1 MFSIIMPI
9 YNSEYYLRDSIE
21 SVINQSI
28 GFKENIELILIDD
41 GSVDS
46 SPQIC
51 EFFKN
56 LYPNNIKILRIENS
70 GPSAARNCGLSNVSE
85 KSKIIG
91 FLDSD
96 DVFSQNALQNVYNF
110 FCDSED
116 VNIAVLPVYYTG
128 EKEGEHK
135 LNNRFGKGTR
145 VINILNDYKAIHFYI
160 GGTFYRKHILNSTA
174 LFDESIKFWEDAIFF
189 NQLLLKEKRYGVVA
203 EGKYFYRKRKE
214 QNSLVDRSWFNKKR
228 YTYLLNECYM
238 TLLMDSIK
246 KYDIVLPY
254 LQFLI
259 VYHMKLF
266 LYPTYRDI
274 YKSVLDQQEQK
285 VFVDNFIKIL
295 KFIDPQFIKEQDM
308 PMYYKE
314 FMFHLLE
321 ANIEPLENIKKERVL
336 QSSCTVTSIKIK
348 GLRLELTGHFINQY
362 YEMKENDR
370 VYIKYFNRLK
380 KCKREELKKT
390 IEVWGYK
397 LRDFKHAGFVVEI
410 PIWAFA
416 FDFVLKTSNDA
427 LELNHVNIFK
437 SLLTRVLKNR

>member
-9 YNSEYYLRDSIE
+9 YNSENYLRDSIE

-51 EFFKN
+51 EFFKD

-85 KSKIIG
+85 KSKFIG

-96 DVFSQNALQNVYNF
+96 DTFSQNALQSVYNF

-128 EKEGEHK
+128 KKEGGHK
-135 LNNRFGKGTR
+135 LNNRFEKGTR

-174 LFDESIKFWEDAIFF
+174 KFDETIKFWEDAIFF
-189 NQLLLKEKRYGVVA
+189 NQLLLKEKRYGAVA
-203 EGKYFYRKRKE
+203 EGKYYYRKRKE
-214 QNSLVDRSWFNKKR
+214 KNSLVDRSWFNKKR
-228 YTYLLNECYM
+228 YTYLLNTCYM
-238 TLLMDSIK
+238 TLLRDSIK
-246 KYDIVLPY
+246 QYDIVLPY

-266 LYPTYRDI
+266 LYQNYRDI

-285 VFVDNFIKIL
+285 KFVDDFIKIL
-295 KFIDPQFIKEQDM
+295 RYIKPQIIKEQNM

-314 FMFHLLE
+314 FMYHLLE
-321 ANIEPLENIKKERVL
+321 ANTEALENIKKERVL
-336 QSSCTVTSIKIK
+336 QSSCTITSTKIK
-348 GLRLELTGHFINQY
+348 GFKLELTGHFINQY
-362 YEMKENDR
+362 YEMQENDEI
-370 VYIKYFNRLK
+370 YIRYFNRLK

-397 LRDFKHAGFVVEI
+397 LRDFRYAGFVVEI

-416 FDFVLKTSNDA
+416 FDFVLKTPNDV

-437 SLLTRVLKNR
+437 SLLTRVFKKR

>member
-9 YNSEYYLRDSIE
+9 YNSENYLRDSIE

-28 GFKENIELILIDD
+28 GFKDNIELILIDD

-51 EFFKN
+51 ESFKN
-56 LYPNNIKILRIENS
+56 SYPNNIKFLKIENS
-70 GPSAARNCGLSNVSE
+70 GPSAARNCGLLNVSE
-85 KSKIIG
+85 RSKFIG

-96 DVFSQNALQNVYNF
+96 DTFSDNALRSVYDF
-110 FCDSED
+110 FCDYED

-135 LNNRFGKGTR
+135 LNSRFEKGTR
-145 VINILNDYKAIHFYI
+145 VINILKDYKAIHFYI
-160 GGTFYRKHILNSTA
+160 GGTFYRKHTINYTT

-189 NQLLLKEKRYGVVA
+189 NQLLLREKSYGAVA

-214 QNSLVDRSWFNKKR
+214 QNSLVDCSWFDKKR
-228 YTYLLNECYM
+228 YTYLLNVCYM

-254 LQFLI
+254 FQFLI
-259 VYHMKLF
+259 VYHIKLF
-266 LYPTYRDI
+266 LYPSYRDI
-274 YKSVLDQQEQK
+274 YKSVLNYKEQK
-285 VFVDNFIKIL
+285 DFINDFVKILNFIE
-295 KFIDPQFIKEQDM
+295 PQYIEEQDM

-314 FMFHLLE
+314 FMFHLIE
-321 ANIEPLENIKKERVL
+321 ANAETLETIKKEKVL
-336 QSSCTVTSIKIK
+336 QSSCTVTSTKIK
-348 GLRLELTGHFINQY
+348 GLKLKLTGHFINQY
-362 YEMKENDR
+362 YEMQENDG

-380 KCKREELKKT
+380 KCERKKMRKT

-397 LRDFKHAGFVVEI
+397 LRDFRYAGFVVEI
-410 PIWAFA
+410 PIWALA
-416 FDFVLKTSNDA
+416 FDFVLKTSNNT

-437 SLLTRVLKNR
+437 SLLTKVLKN

>member
-9 YNSEYYLRDSIE
+9 YNSENYLRDSIE

-51 EFFKN
+51 EFFKD

-85 KSKIIG
+85 KSKFIG

-96 DVFSQNALQNVYNF
+96 DTFSQNALQSVYNF

-128 EKEGEHK
+128 KKEGGHK
-135 LNNRFGKGTR
+135 LNNRFEKGTR

-174 LFDESIKFWEDAIFF
+174 LFDETIKFWEDAIFF
-189 NQLLLKEKRYGVVA
+189 NQLLLKEKRYGAVA
-203 EGKYFYRKRKE
+203 EGKYYYRKRKE
-214 QNSLVDRSWFNKKR
+214 KNSLVDRSWFNKKR
-228 YTYLLNECYM
+228 YTYLLNTCYM
-238 TLLMDSIK
+238 TLLRDSIK
-246 KYDIVLPY
+246 QYDIVLPY

-266 LYPTYRDI
+266 LYQNYRDI

-285 VFVDNFIKIL
+285 KFVDDFIKIL
-295 KFIDPQFIKEQDM
+295 RYIKPQIIKEQNM

-314 FMFHLLE
+314 FMYHLLE
-321 ANIEPLENIKKERVL
+321 ANTEALENIKKERVL
-336 QSSCTVTSIKIK
+336 QSSCTITSTKIK
-348 GLRLELTGHFINQY
+348 GFKLELTGHFINQY
-362 YEMKENDR
+362 YEMQENDEI
-370 VYIKYFNRLK
+370 YIRYFNRLK
-380 KCKREELKKT
+380 NANE
-390 IEVWGYK
+390 
-397 LRDFKHAGFVVEI
+397 
-410 PIWAFA
+410 
-416 FDFVLKTSNDA
+416 
-427 LELNHVNIFK
+427 
-437 SLLTRVLKNR
+437 KN

>member
-9 YNSEYYLRDSIE
+9 YNSENYLKESIE

-70 GPSAARNCGLSNVSE
+70 GPSAARNRGLSNVSK

-96 DVFSQNALQNVYNF
+96 DAFSQNALQSVYNF
-110 FCDSED
+110 FCNSED

-128 EKEGEHK
+128 KKEGEHK
-135 LNNRFGKGTR
+135 LNNRFEKGTR

-160 GGTFYRKHILNSTA
+160 GGTFYRRHILNSTA
-174 LFDESIKFWEDAIFF
+174 LFDETIKFWEDAIFF
-189 NQLLLKEKRYGVVA
+189 NQLLLKEKRYGAVA

-228 YTYLLNECYM
+228 YTYLLNSCYM
-238 TLLMDSIK
+238 TLLTDSIK
-246 KYDIVLPY
+246 QYDKVLPY

-266 LYPTYRDI
+266 LYPSYRDI

-285 VFVDNFIKIL
+285 KFVDDFKKIL
-295 KFIDPQFIKEQDM
+295 RFINPQIIKEQDM

-314 FMFHLLE
+314 FMYHLLE
-321 ANIEPLENIKKERVL
+321 ANTEALENIKKERIL
-336 QSSCTVTSIKIK
+336 QSSCTVTSTKIK
-348 GLRLELTGHFINQY
+348 GLKLELTGHFINQY
-362 YEMKENDR
+362 YEMQENDG

-397 LRDFKHAGFVVEI
+397 LRDFRHAGFVVEI

-416 FDFVLKTSNDA
+416 FDFVLKTPNYV
-427 LELNHVNIFK
+427 LQLNHVNIFK
-437 SLLTRVLKNR
+437 SLLTRVLKK

>member
-9 YNSEYYLRDSIE
+9 YNSENYLRDSIE

-51 EFFKN
+51 EFFKD

-85 KSKIIG
+85 KSKFIG

-96 DVFSQNALQNVYNF
+96 DTFSQNALQSVYNF
-110 FCDSED
+110 FCDSKD

-128 EKEGEHK
+128 KKEGGHK
-135 LNNRFGKGTR
+135 LNNRFEKGTR

-174 LFDESIKFWEDAIFF
+174 LFDETIKFWEDAIFF
-189 NQLLLKEKRYGVVA
+189 NQLLLKEKRYGAVA
-203 EGKYFYRKRKE
+203 EGKYYYRKRKE
-214 QNSLVDRSWFNKKR
+214 KNSLVDRSWFNKKR
-228 YTYLLNECYM
+228 YTYLLNTCYM
-238 TLLMDSIK
+238 TLLRDSIK
-246 KYDIVLPY
+246 QYDIVLPY

-266 LYPTYRDI
+266 LYQNYRDI

-285 VFVDNFIKIL
+285 KFVDDFIKIL
-295 KFIDPQFIKEQDM
+295 RYIKPQIIKEQNM

-314 FMFHLLE
+314 FMYHLLE
-321 ANIEPLENIKKERVL
+321 ANTEALENIKKERVL
-336 QSSCTVTSIKIK
+336 QSSCTITSTKIK
-348 GLRLELTGHFINQY
+348 GFKLELTGHFINQY
-362 YEMKENDR
+362 YEMQENDEI
-370 VYIKYFNRLK
+370 YIRYFNRLK

-397 LRDFKHAGFVVEI
+397 LRDFRYAGFVVEI

-416 FDFVLKTSNDA
+416 FDFVLKTPNDV

-437 SLLTRVLKNR
+437 SLLTRVFKKR

>member
-9 YNSEYYLRDSIE
+9 YNSENYLRDSIE

-51 EFFKN
+51 EFFKD

-85 KSKIIG
+85 KSKFIG

-96 DVFSQNALQNVYNF
+96 DTFSQNALQSVYNF

-128 EKEGEHK
+128 KKEGGHK
-135 LNNRFGKGTR
+135 LNNRFEKGTR

-174 LFDESIKFWEDAIFF
+174 LFDETIKFWEDAIFF
-189 NQLLLKEKRYGVVA
+189 NQLLLKEKRYGAVA
-203 EGKYFYRKRKE
+203 EGKYYYRKRKE
-214 QNSLVDRSWFNKKR
+214 KNSLVDRSWFNKKR
-228 YTYLLNECYM
+228 YTYLLNTCYM
-238 TLLMDSIK
+238 TLLRDSIK
-246 KYDIVLPY
+246 QYDIVLPY

-266 LYPTYRDI
+266 LYQNYRDI

-285 VFVDNFIKIL
+285 KFVDDFIKIL
-295 KFIDPQFIKEQDM
+295 RYIKPKIIKEQNM

-314 FMFHLLE
+314 FMYHLLE
-321 ANIEPLENIKKERVL
+321 ANTEALENIKKERVL
-336 QSSCTVTSIKIK
+336 QSSCTITSTKIK
-348 GLRLELTGHFINQY
+348 GFKLELTGHFINQY
-362 YEMKENDR
+362 YEMQENDEI
-370 VYIKYFNRLK
+370 YIRYFNRLK

-397 LRDFKHAGFVVEI
+397 LRDFRYAGFVVEI

-416 FDFVLKTSNDA
+416 FDFVLKTPNDV

-437 SLLTRVLKNR
+437 SLLTRVFKKR

>member
-9 YNSEYYLRDSIE
+9 YNSENYLRDSIE

-51 EFFKN
+51 EFFKD

-85 KSKIIG
+85 KSKFIG

-96 DVFSQNALQNVYNF
+96 DTFSQNALQSVYNF

-128 EKEGEHK
+128 KKEGGHK
-135 LNNRFGKGTR
+135 LNNRFEKGTR

-174 LFDESIKFWEDAIFF
+174 LFDETIKFWEDAIFF
-189 NQLLLKEKRYGVVA
+189 NQLLLKEKRYGAVA
-203 EGKYFYRKRKE
+203 EGKYYYRKRKE
-214 QNSLVDRSWFNKKR
+214 KNSLVDRSWFNKKR
-228 YTYLLNECYM
+228 YTYLLNTCYM
-238 TLLMDSIK
+238 TLLRDSIK
-246 KYDIVLPY
+246 QYDIVLPY

-266 LYPTYRDI
+266 LYQNYRDI

-285 VFVDNFIKIL
+285 KFVDDFIKIL
-295 KFIDPQFIKEQDM
+295 RYIKPQIIKEQNM

-314 FMFHLLE
+314 FMYHLLE
-321 ANIEPLENIKKERVL
+321 ANTEALENIKKKEYYKVHVL
-336 QSSCTVTSIKIK
+336 LPRQK
-348 GLRLELTGHFINQY
+348 
-362 YEMKENDR
+362 
-370 VYIKYFNRLK
+370 
-380 KCKREELKKT
+380 
-390 IEVWGYK
+390 
-397 LRDFKHAGFVVEI
+397 
-410 PIWAFA
+410 
-416 FDFVLKTSNDA
+416 
-427 LELNHVNIFK
+427 
-437 SLLTRVLKNR
+437 